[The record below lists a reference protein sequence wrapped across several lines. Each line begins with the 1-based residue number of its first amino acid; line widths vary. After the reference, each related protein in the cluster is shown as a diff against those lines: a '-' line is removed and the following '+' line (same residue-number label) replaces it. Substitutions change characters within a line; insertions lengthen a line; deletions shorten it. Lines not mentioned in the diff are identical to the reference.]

1 MVSVRLTEQ
10 LKRVKDVLA
19 TWKEVDKSVSQLC
32 PTSSATVSKSPKN
45 ACGAVKITD
54 GLVGFLS
61 GDFSDNTWKDE
72 YLGVN
77 ATVTKKDGTATVATE
92 NPDGV
97 AFKGRGAWAE
107 WPVGAQGENQ
117 LYHFA
122 NYNFTLVA
130 TVSIHEAPEG
140 DTSIPLMGAKLN
152 DSENTV
158 LLGLSYDSQNKWQ
171 VLCSDGNTKDIS
183 STWEPQTQYQVAI
196 VLQNG
201 TQGSVYVDGKRVEGV
216 PFDLKYKG
224 SKVISHFYIGGD
236 VGNAENTGSREGVSV
251 TVRNVLLY
259 NRPLGDTEIDALN
272 PNKAP
277 ISPPEDLT
285 AAVVVDIPSTVVS
298 GPVAQKTV
306 SASTPGES
314 TVNHES
320 NVSSGED
327 EETVGG
333 TDAQEEAIHSQVR
346 EVNATALN
354 SSPGNVS
361 QGNNSDAGTVR
372 GSGVLPSLLLL
383 LGMWGFAAL

>member
-1 MVSVRLTEQ
+1 M
-10 LKRVKDVLA
+10 
-19 TWKEVDKSVSQLC
+19 
-32 PTSSATVSKSPKN
+32 
-45 ACGAVKITD
+45 
-54 GLVGFLS
+54 
-61 GDFSDNTWKDE
+61 
-72 YLGVN
+72 GV
-77 ATVTKKDGTATVATE
+77 
-92 NPDGV
+92 
-97 AFKGRGAWAE
+97 
-107 WPVGAQGENQ
+107 
-117 LYHFA
+117 
-122 NYNFTLVA
+122 
-130 TVSIHEAPEG
+130 
-140 DTSIPLMGAKLN
+140 KLN

-333 TDAQEEAIHSQVR
+333 TDAQEGTIHSQVR

-354 SSPGNVS
+354 SSLGNVS

-372 GSGVLPSLLLL
+372 GSGLLPSLLLL